1 MRTDRLTSKSQQ
13 ALQDALSNA
22 IRSGH
27 PELLPEHLLA
37 AVLAQPESTGTLL
50 LERASGNAE
59 QLLRALND
67 RLEKLPQVSGG
78 GEPRLN
84 ARTLA
89 LVQGAEDEAKK
100 LKDDFVSVELFI
112 LASARVDKDIR
123 LILDKQ
129 GVTYER

>member
-27 PELLPEHLLA
+27 PELLPEHLLV
-37 AVLAQPESTGTLL
+37 AVLAQPDSTGTLL

-59 QLLRALND
+59 QLLRSLND

-78 GEPRLN
+78 GNP
-84 ARTLA
+84 
-89 LVQGAEDEAKK
+89 V
-100 LKDDFVSVELFI
+100 
-112 LASARVDKDIR
+112 
-123 LILDKQ
+123 
-129 GVTYER
+129 